1 MTTKKTIPEEW
12 LSAYLDGEC
21 TVEEKVAVEKK
32 LQEDAQSRMLLH
44 NFHALHDVIRSSS
57 EEPPGFKPLDA
68 HQIISAATG
77 NPANMSR
84 TAKTSTIPAPEPA
97 MAALDRETLQQLLAD
112 RDRIHERAM
121 RAVAWTATLSGLA
134 GMLVTLIIG
143 GFFFWNAMDRRQPP
157 EEVRIVAPPSS
168 PVMTTANP
176 AAPNTVP
183 ILPTGVKT
191 SLQEPPLP
199 EIEALA
205 TTPNSCI
212 IENINSADDVNTAV
226 FQIPDENGEMI
237 TVIWLTGIDADN
249 TI

>member
-1 MTTKKTIPEEW
+1 MTIKKTIPEEW

-21 TVEEKVAVEKK
+21 TVEEKVSVEKM
-32 LQEDAQSRMLLH
+32 LQEDSQSRVLLN

-57 EEPPGFKPLDA
+57 EEPPGFKPFDA
-68 HQIISAATG
+68 HQIIRAATG
-77 NPANMSR
+77 DPANMSR
-84 TAKTSTIPAPEPA
+84 IAKTSTIPAPEPA
-97 MAALDRETLQQLLAD
+97 MATLDRETLQQLLAD
-112 RDRIHERAM
+112 RDRMHERTM

-157 EEVRIVAPPSS
+157 EVRIVAPPSS
-168 PVMTTANP
+168 PITMTANP
-176 AAPNTVP
+176 AVPTTVP
-183 ILPTGVKT
+183 ILQTEIKT
-191 SLQEPPLP
+191 PLQEPPVP